1 MAYGAIVVTDI
12 SFTHVLV
19 FDGFRQAQH
28 WRKADIVLLQHVAP
42 VSTLLLS
49 KGDAQ
54 GISHGW
60 PIGLPELSIRELP
73 IQPHHSDKCPEA
85 LRFAPSDSEI
95 GRASC
100 RERVCQYVKT
110 SVFADTLKNKQ
121 NKHK

>member
-1 MAYGAIVVTDI
+1 MVNWQRTRRPAIARGRTLAYGAIVVTDI

-49 KGDAQ
+49 KGAAQ

-73 IQPHHSDKCPEA
+73 IQPHHS
-85 LRFAPSDSEI
+85 EI

-100 RERVCQYVKT
+100 RERVCQYV
-110 SVFADTLKNKQ
+110 
-121 NKHK
+121 